1 MLSQEIRLLVQTS
14 VNRVLILSHLLAE
27 KNMKIIL
34 HQLSSVV
41 VNNSCQQLS
50 AANGSFL
57 TESSKTYSKRYSYR
71 HSASLPL
78 SPSCTPTTLPRHTQR
93 ALSTTEPQC
102 SSLHSSDPPN
112 LAAVGPLQTCEEVSA
127 FIIFRTHTHPFQSH
141 PPLSTHRKPQNKMS
155 HKVKQRK
162 KEQIRCTD
170 QGRLGAYHVQV
181 FAFSA
186 DSHII
191 SLHLRMAVLKG
202 YLHCVTFELRKQT
215 TAPADMRASS
225 PAGTQ
230 THETQRASC
239 ENILFKNMMRA
250 GYLSTHTHKH
260 TQETEQ

>member
-1 MLSQEIRLLVQTS
+1 MPLLPFA
-14 VNRVLILSHLLAE
+14 LIL
-27 KNMKIIL
+27 I
-34 HQLSSVV
+34 
-41 VNNSCQQLS
+41 
-50 AANGSFL
+50 
-57 TESSKTYSKRYSYR
+57 
-71 HSASLPL
+71 
-78 SPSCTPTTLPRHTQR
+78 
-93 ALSTTEPQC
+93 
-102 SSLHSSDPPN
+102 HSS
-112 LAAVGPLQTCEEVSA
+112 AT
-127 FIIFRTHTHPFQSH
+127 

-239 ENILFKNMMRA
+239 ENILFKKYDESWVPFN
-250 GYLSTHTHKH
+250 THTQAHARDRTVR
-260 TQETEQ
+260 TQLF

>member
-1 MLSQEIRLLVQTS
+1 
-14 VNRVLILSHLLAE
+14 
-27 KNMKIIL
+27 
-34 HQLSSVV
+34 
-41 VNNSCQQLS
+41 
-50 AANGSFL
+50 
-57 TESSKTYSKRYSYR
+57 
-71 HSASLPL
+71 
-78 SPSCTPTTLPRHTQR
+78 
-93 ALSTTEPQC
+93 
-102 SSLHSSDPPN
+102 
-112 LAAVGPLQTCEEVSA
+112 
-127 FIIFRTHTHPFQSH
+127 
-141 PPLSTHRKPQNKMS
+141 MS

-239 ENILFKNMMRA
+239 ENILFKKYDESWVPFN
-250 GYLSTHTHKH
+250 THTQAHARDRTVR
-260 TQETEQ
+260 TQLF